1 MEENSKNKKWSFIIS
16 EKNIAVIWPNK
27 VDKDLFASA
36 EPSEL
41 TLNRAVYIKN
51 QFSPTMDL
59 IFAPYTLSLFP
70 FVTSSKNLHKPWTW
84 EPTLA

>member
-27 VDKDLFASA
+27 VDKDLSRFASA

-41 TLNRAVYIKN
+41 TLNRAVYLKK
-51 QFSPTMDL
+51 
-59 IFAPYTLSLFP
+59 
-70 FVTSSKNLHKPWTW
+70 TSSALPWT
-84 EPTLA
+84 